1 MSMRL
6 QFLLLPALAG
16 SIAVATVA
24 QTPPAG
30 TPAPPPAEGQGLSD
44 LTNTVQG
51 LEDQTRPAPVA
62 RTPAPTPTPP
72 RAPPA
77 ANTPPL
83 TTAQVAAIN
92 RAALRGRVLVAITRA
107 GMIATQDMLSRVT
120 DPEAAGIDG
129 WIVESEG
136 AAMVVAFFD
145 NANDGPKTVY
155 RATVL
160 GGRVTSRDTFLG
172 TFRPPLSRGQA
183 RLAAA
188 RTAVAATEAQACS
201 PSGFNYLVV
210 PPATATGAID
220 VYRISAPAA
229 RGRIPAGGHY
239 RVSVSGNGQPGE
251 NHAFATACADIEVTE
266 PPAGQQPR
274 PIQIAASPDDVPTEV
289 HVLLSQMSGR
299 ALLFTAGTP
308 PRQWLVAG
316 DRIGEIRDG
325 APRFVT
331 SQD

>member
-1 MSMRL
+1 MRL
-6 QFLLLPALAG
+6 HTLFLSALAG
-16 SIAVATVA
+16 SAAAAVLA
-24 QTPPAG
+24 QAPQAG
-30 TPAPPPAEGQGLSD
+30 TPAPPPAEAKGQGLSD
-44 LTNTVQG
+44 LTSTVQE
-51 LEDQTRPAPVA
+51 LDDQGEPAAPGA
-62 RTPAPTPTPP
+62 APAPAPTP
-72 RAPPA
+72 PPA
-77 ANTPPL
+77 PAPAGNAPAL
-83 TTAQVAAIN
+83 TAEQIAAVN
-92 RAALRGRVLVAITRA
+92 RAAARGRALVAITRA
-107 GMIATQDMLSRVT
+107 GMLATQDMLARVT
-120 DPEAAGIDG
+120 DPEGAGIDG
-129 WIVESEG
+129 WIAEAEG
-136 AAMVVAFFD
+136 AAMVVTFFD
-145 NANDGPKTVY
+145 NTNDGPKTVY

-172 TFRPPLSRGQA
+172 TFKPPLSRTQA

-201 PSGFNYLVV
+201 PQGFNYLVV
-210 PPATATGAID
+210 PPAGAGGAID

-229 RGRIPAGGHY
+229 RGRIPAGGHF
-239 RVSVSGNGQPGE
+239 RTSVTGGVAGE
-251 NHAFATACADIEVTE
+251 SHAFASACADSDVTE

-274 PIQIAASPDDVPTEV
+274 PIQIAASPDPLPTEV

-325 APRFVT
+325 RPNFVT